1 LPTSPA
7 RIFCGQRSMGVQGV
21 GGYEN
26 SPGGPDPSWRE
37 GASIVLVI
45 VIVIVTIVGAIWSL
59 RKLMLYWGL

>member
-1 LPTSPA
+1 
-7 RIFCGQRSMGVQGV
+7 MGVQGV